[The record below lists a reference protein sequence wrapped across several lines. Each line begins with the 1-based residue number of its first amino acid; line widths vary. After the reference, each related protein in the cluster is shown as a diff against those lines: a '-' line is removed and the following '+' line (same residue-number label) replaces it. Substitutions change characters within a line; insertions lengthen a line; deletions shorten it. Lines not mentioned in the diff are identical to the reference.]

1 MQTPVPVNTSDHQL
15 DLFGTELAL
24 KIDVNAQHPKMTA
37 AAAGILVYISGFWR
51 IIFLPPA

>member
-51 IIFLPPA
+51 IVFLPPA